1 MHLFSKNR
9 VLCTENHIS
18 IMPKISKVTFVNNTG
33 HQLAAR
39 LELPVDRHPIAY
51 ALFAHCFTCSKN
63 VRAVRSISQ
72 CLTKRGIA
80 VLRFDF
86 AGLGDS
92 EGDFSDTN
100 FSSNVQDLVDAADH
114 LAANFEA
121 PSILIGHSLG
131 GAAVLAAASEIPS
144 VKAIATIGAPS
155 EPAHVEHLIQS
166 ASDEIKATG
175 KAKVQIGAQSFYI
188 KNQFLEDIKEQTL
201 KEKINRLGKALL
213 ILHSPQDRVVSVDN
227 AEKIYVAA
235 RHPKS
240 FISLDGADHLL
251 SQKDDGHYVGEVIA
265 SWAIRYLPKA
275 DENPLKSGSQV
286 AVRLNSVDAF
296 TSEVKAGKHHFVAD
310 EPESVGGYDFGPSPY
325 ELVSSGLGAC
335 TVMTLHMYARRKKWD
350 LQEVTCHI
358 DHHKNYAEDLV
369 ADGQKPKK
377 IDIFDRNITLIG
389 DLDDQ
394 QKARLLEIADRCPV
408 HRTLHGKVKILTKL
422 ID

>member
-1 MHLFSKNR
+1 
-9 VLCTENHIS
+9 
-18 IMPKISKVTFVNNTG
+18 MPKITKVTFTNKTG
-33 HQLAAR
+33 YQLSAR
-39 LELPVDRHPIAY
+39 LELPIDRHPIAY

-63 VRAVRSISQ
+63 IRAVRSISQ

-100 FSSNVQDLVDAADH
+100 FTSNIQDLIAAADY
-114 LAANFEA
+114 LTSNLEA

-131 GAAVLAAASEIPS
+131 GAAVLAAAHEIPS
-144 VKAIATIGAPS
+144 VKAVVTIGAPS
-155 EPAHVEHLIQS
+155 EPAHVEHLVQS
-166 ASDEIKATG
+166 ASEEIRTTG
-175 KAKVQIGAQSFYI
+175 QAKVQIGMQSFNI
-188 KNQFLEDIKEQTL
+188 KKQFLEDIKEQTL
-201 KEKINRLGKALL
+201 KEKINRLGRALL
-213 ILHSPQDRVVSVDN
+213 ILHSPQDQVVTVDN
-227 AEKIYVAA
+227 AEKIYLAA

-251 SQKDDGHYVGEVIA
+251 SRKEDGHYVGEVIA
-265 SWAIRYLPKA
+265 SWVIRYLPKPV
-275 DENPLKSGSQV
+275 ENPLKSGSQV
-286 AVRLNSVDAF
+286 AVRLNNADAF

-310 EPESVGGYDFGPSPY
+310 EPESVGGNDFGPSPY

-369 ADGQKPKK
+369 ADGQKPQK
-377 IDIFDRNITLIG
+377 IDVFDRHITLTG
-389 DLDDQ
+389 DLDDK

-422 ID
+422 IE